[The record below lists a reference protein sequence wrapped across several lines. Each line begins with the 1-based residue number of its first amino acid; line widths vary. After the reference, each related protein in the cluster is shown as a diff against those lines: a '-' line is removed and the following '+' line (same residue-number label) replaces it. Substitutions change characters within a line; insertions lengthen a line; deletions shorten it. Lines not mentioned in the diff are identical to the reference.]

1 LILATL
7 FVLVRPWA
15 SDEPPA
21 RAGVS
26 GAPKIYRIGYLAS
39 ATRNPPLHDTLPQA
53 LAELGYVEG
62 KNLTL
67 EWRFAE
73 GDPDKLAKLAAELV
87 SLDLDAIVLN
97 DTPSAQAA
105 KRATDR
111 VPLIMGITSQP
122 VETGLVQSLARP
134 GGNITGFTSS
144 SSETA
149 GKRLELLTQ
158 IAPSVSRV
166 GVFWVPGNPVRD
178 LEWAE
183 IQRAAMD
190 LGVDVMPF
198 LTPRADDIAGAFA
211 AARDAQVDGLLFAGE
226 PLYFMNRTSVIDLT
240 YGLGLPAVHESD
252 RIVADGALIS
262 YGVSLPD
269 LLRRSATYVDQVLKG
284 ANPGDLPVEKP
295 TRFDLTVNLDVA
307 CQQGVALPSAVLVRA
322 DQLLGQCRP
331 SVVNSAAATLP

>member
-1 LILATL
+1 L
-7 FVLVRPWA
+7 R
-15 SDEPPA
+15 D
-21 RAGVS
+21 
-26 GAPKIYRIGYLAS
+26 
-39 ATRNPPLHDTLPQA
+39 
-53 LAELGYVEG
+53 LGYVEG
-62 KNLTL
+62 QNLKL

-73 GDPDKLAKLAAELV
+73 GDPSRLPKLAAELV
-87 SLDLDAIVLN
+87 SLKLDAIVLN
-97 DTPSAQAA
+97 DTPAAQAA

-122 VETGLVQSLARP
+122 EETGLVQSLAHP
-134 GGNITGFTSS
+134 GGNITGLTSS

-149 GKRLELLTQ
+149 GKRLELLKQ

-183 IQRAAMD
+183 VQRAAAV

-198 LTPRADDIAGAFA
+198 LTPQAEDLSRAFA
-211 AARDAQVDGLLFAGE
+211 ASREARVDGLLFAGE
-226 PLYFMNRTSVIDLT
+226 PLYFMNRTSLIDLT
-240 YGLGLPAVHESD
+240 NELGLPAVHESD

-269 LLRRSATYVDQVLKG
+269 LLRRSASYVDQVLKG
-284 ANPGDLPVEKP
+284 ANPADLPVERP
-295 TRFDLTVNLDVA
+295 TRFNLVVNLDVA
-307 CQQGVALPSAVLVRA
+307 CQQGVVIPSTVLLRA

-331 SVVNSAAATLP
+331 SVVDSAAPLLP